1 MLKPEENARATGGKK
16 LILVTHK
23 KLGELTVLANDE
35 HEAGLATALIWGVNS
50 REVLENAEY
59 KILDGGT
66 ETRR

>member
-23 KLGELTVLANDE
+23 EIGELTVLANDE
-35 HEAGLATALIWGVNS
+35 REAGLVAALIWGTNS
-50 REVLENAEY
+50 REVLENAEF

>member
-23 KLGELTVLANDE
+23 KLGELTVLANDGY
-35 HEAGLATALIWGVNS
+35 EAGKAAALIWKVPSVNVFKNS
-50 REVLENAEY
+50 EF